1 MLTSA
6 KIKEKFFL
14 NIFENYLLKV
24 MSIQSFR
31 FIRFEDKKLI
41 FGGKVG
47 GGGGRKELTL
57 RNQRT

>member
-1 MLTSA
+1 
-6 KIKEKFFL
+6 
-14 NIFENYLLKV
+14 

-41 FGGKVG
+41 FGGEG

-57 RNQRT
+57 RNQQT